1 MDEQTQVPVTAEEPE
16 LSNEVKQWAMLTHL
30 AAFAAFLIPFGN
42 IIGPLLVWQLK
53 KDLSPYVEQ
62 NGKEAVNFQITIA
75 IVALVGMLL
84 LFVLVGALLLPI
96 LGLYWLVLTII
107 AGVKANNGVAYR
119 YPLTI
124 RFIK

>member
-1 MDEQTQVPVTAEEPE
+1 MDEQLPVTPEQPE
-16 LSNEVKQWAMLTHL
+16 LSKDAKQWAMLTHL

-53 KDLSPYVEQ
+53 KDLGPFVEQ

-75 IVALVGMLL
+75 IVGLVCTMLMFALVG
-84 LFVLVGALLLPI
+84 FLLLPV
-96 LGLYWLVLTII
+96 LGLYWLILTII
-107 AGVKANNGVAYR
+107 AGVKANEGVAYR
-119 YPLTI
+119 YPFTI

>member
-1 MDEQTQVPVTAEEPE
+1 MDEQLPVTPEQSE
-16 LSNEVKQWAMLTHL
+16 LSKDAKQWAMLTHL

-53 KDLSPYVEQ
+53 KDLGPFVEK
-62 NGKEAVNFQITIA
+62 NGKEALNFQITIA
-75 IVALVGMLL
+75 IVALVCTMLM
-84 LFVLVGALLLPI
+84 FALVGFILLPV
-96 LGLYWLVLTII
+96 LGLYWLILTII
-107 AGVKANNGVAYR
+107 AGVKANDGLAYR

>member
-1 MDEQTQVPVTAEEPE
+1 MDEQLPVTPEQSE
-16 LSNEVKQWAMLTHL
+16 LSKDAKQWAMLTHL

-53 KDLSPYVEQ
+53 KDLGPFVEK
-62 NGKEAVNFQITIA
+62 NGKEALNFQITIT
-75 IVALVGMLL
+75 IVALVCTMLM
-84 LFVLVGALLLPI
+84 FALVGFILLPV
-96 LGLYWLVLTII
+96 LGLYWLILTII
-107 AGVKANNGVAYR
+107 AGVKANDGLAYR

>member
-1 MDEQTQVPVTAEEPE
+1 MDGQLPVTPE
-16 LSNEVKQWAMLTHL
+16 LSKDAKQWAMLTHL

-53 KDLSPYVEQ
+53 KDLGPFVEQ

-75 IVALVGMLL
+75 IVALVCTMLM
-84 LFVLVGALLLPI
+84 FALVGFLLLPV
-96 LGLYWLVLTII
+96 LGLYWLILTVI
-107 AGVKANNGVAYR
+107 AGVKANDGVAYR

>member
-1 MDEQTQVPVTAEEPE
+1 MDEQLPVTPEQSE
-16 LSNEVKQWAMLTHL
+16 LSKDAKQWAMLTHL

-53 KDLSPYVEQ
+53 KDLGPFVEK
-62 NGKEAVNFQITIA
+62 NGKEALNFQITIA
-75 IVALVGMLL
+75 IVALVCTMLM
-84 LFVLVGALLLPI
+84 FALVGFILLPV
-96 LGLYWLVLTII
+96 LGLYWLILTII
-107 AGVKANNGVAYR
+107 AGVKANDGVAYR

>member
-1 MDEQTQVPVTAEEPE
+1 MDEQLPVTPEQPE
-16 LSNEVKQWAMLTHL
+16 LSKDAKQWAMLTHL

-53 KDLSPYVEQ
+53 KDLGPFVEQ

-75 IVALVGMLL
+75 IIGLVCTMLMFALVG
-84 LFVLVGALLLPI
+84 FLLLPV
-96 LGLYWLVLTII
+96 LGLYWLILTIM
-107 AGVKANNGVAYR
+107 AGVKANDGVAYR

>member
-1 MDEQTQVPVTAEEPE
+1 MDEQLPVTPEQPE
-16 LSNEVKQWAMLTHL
+16 LSKEAKQWAMLTHL

-53 KDLSPYVEQ
+53 KDLGPFVEQ

-75 IVALVGMLL
+75 IIGLVCTMLMFALVG
-84 LFVLVGALLLPI
+84 FLLLPV
-96 LGLYWLVLTII
+96 LGLYWLILTIM
-107 AGVKANNGVAYR
+107 AGVKANDGVAYR

-124 RFIK
+124 RFLK

>member
-1 MDEQTQVPVTAEEPE
+1 MDGQLPVTPEQPE
-16 LSNEVKQWAMLTHL
+16 LSKDAKQWAMLTHL

-53 KDLSPYVEQ
+53 KDLGPFVEQ

-75 IVALVGMLL
+75 IIGLVCTMLMFALVG
-84 LFVLVGALLLPI
+84 FLLLPV
-96 LGLYWLVLTII
+96 LGLYWLILTIM
-107 AGVKANNGVAYR
+107 AGVKANDGVAYR

-124 RFIK
+124 RFLK

>member
-1 MDEQTQVPVTAEEPE
+1 MDEQLPVTPEQPE
-16 LSNEVKQWAMLTHL
+16 LSKDAKQWAMLTHL

-53 KDLSPYVEQ
+53 KDLGPFVEQ

-75 IVALVGMLL
+75 IIGLVCTMLMFALVG
-84 LFVLVGALLLPI
+84 FLLLPV
-96 LGLYWLVLTII
+96 LGLYWLILTIM
-107 AGVKANNGVAYR
+107 AGVKANDGVAYR

-124 RFIK
+124 RFLK

>member
-1 MDEQTQVPVTAEEPE
+1 MDEQLPVSPEEPA
-16 LSNEVKQWAMLTHL
+16 LSKEAKQWAMLTHL

-53 KDLSPYVEQ
+53 KDLGPFVEQ

-75 IVALVGMLL
+75 IIGLVCTMLMFALVG
-84 LFVLVGALLLPI
+84 FLLLPV
-96 LGLYWLVLTII
+96 LGLYWLILTIM
-107 AGVKANNGVAYR
+107 AGVKANDGVAYR

-124 RFIK
+124 HFIK

>member
-1 MDEQTQVPVTAEEPE
+1 MDEQLPVTPEQSE
-16 LSNEVKQWAMLTHL
+16 LSKDAKQWAMLTHL

-53 KDLSPYVEQ
+53 KDLGPFVEK
-62 NGKEAVNFQITIA
+62 NGKEALNFQITIA
-75 IVALVGMLL
+75 IVALVCTMLM
-84 LFVLVGALLLPI
+84 FALVGFILLPV
-96 LGLYWLVLTII
+96 LGLYWLILTII
-107 AGVKANNGVAYR
+107 AGVKANDGVTYR

>member
-1 MDEQTQVPVTAEEPE
+1 MDEQLPVTPEQPE
-16 LSNEVKQWAMLTHL
+16 LSREAKQWAMLTHL

-53 KDLSPYVEQ
+53 KDLGPFVEQ

-75 IVALVGMLL
+75 IVGLVCTMLMFALVG
-84 LFVLVGALLLPI
+84 FILLPV
-96 LGLYWLVLTII
+96 LGLYWLILTII
-107 AGVKANNGVAYR
+107 AGVKANDGVAYR
-119 YPLTI
+119 YPFTI

>member
-1 MDEQTQVPVTAEEPE
+1 MDEQLPVTPEQPE
-16 LSNEVKQWAMLTHL
+16 LSKDAKQWAMLTHL

-53 KDLSPYVEQ
+53 KDLGPFVEQ

-75 IVALVGMLL
+75 IIGLVCTMLMFALVG
-84 LFVLVGALLLPI
+84 FLLLPV
-96 LGLYWLVLTII
+96 LGLYWLILTIM
-107 AGVKANNGVAYR
+107 AGVKANDGAAYR

-124 RFIK
+124 RFLK

>member
-1 MDEQTQVPVTAEEPE
+1 MDGQLPVTPEQPE
-16 LSNEVKQWAMLTHL
+16 LSKDAKQWAMLTHL

-53 KDLSPYVEQ
+53 KDLGPFVEQ

-75 IVALVGMLL
+75 IVALVCTMLM
-84 LFVLVGALLLPI
+84 FALVGFLLLPV
-96 LGLYWLVLTII
+96 LGLYWLILTVI
-107 AGVKANNGVAYR
+107 AGVKANDGVAYR